1 MCNQARTFIRRP
13 TRMLPN
19 VSCPCVGSWA
29 RTLLPAATAGAL
41 SRIAARVTRRE
52 AAKRRFILR
61 NATEFDRIER
71 NDVKMRTCKQPK
83 EFVSSLCGLGNKKKM
98 AFRRSMLHEKA
109 VMRQS
114 CGSHAAVMRHWHFD
128 GQCCMQTTS
137 SLGCSRRGCEPPAK
151 SRRRSFGQSNESHS
165 TMCHFLL
172 FSLLIDATCPGPWS
186 MRAACPI
193 PQRWR

>member
-1 MCNQARTFIRRP
+1 
-13 TRMLPN
+13 MLPN

-114 CGSHAAVMRHWHFD
+114 CGSHAALAFRRPMLHANNEFARLLEARVRTTGEVEAAKFWSVERVTFD
-128 GQCCMQTTS
+128 YV
-137 SLGCSRRGCEPPAK
+137 PFFA
-151 SRRRSFGQSNESHS
+151 
-165 TMCHFLL
+165 FLV
-172 FSLLIDATCPGPWS
+172 AH
-186 MRAACPI
+186 
-193 PQRWR
+193 

>member
-1 MCNQARTFIRRP
+1 MRKGFRHWPKWHVCNQARTFSRRP

-83 EFVSSLCGLGNKKKM
+83 EFVSSLCGLGNKKK
-98 AFRRSMLHEKA
+98 
-109 VMRQS
+109 QS
-114 CGSHAAVMRHWHFD
+114 QHWHFE
-128 GQCCMQTTS
+128 GQCCMQEKPVMS
-137 SLGCSRRGCEPPAK
+137 SSHAALAFRRPMLHANNERRVLALGCSRVRTTGEVEAAK
-151 SRRRSFGQSNESHS
+151 FWSVERVTFDYVPFFA
-165 TMCHFLL
+165 FLV
-172 FSLLIDATCPGPWS
+172 AH
-186 MRAACPI
+186 
-193 PQRWR
+193 